1 MPRGVKLQ
9 ILTGPITF
17 GPAAPDVVEAV
28 REVQVTQNAGQRSGF
43 QIRFA
48 LGKGS
53 SLEAMLVD
61 RALDPPARVLLVL
74 HIDGQPTVL
83 SDGVITRH
91 DLARSNDAGA
101 STLTLTGVDVSQML
115 DLIDLSGLPLPMPA
129 EARVATLL
137 APMAA
142 YGCIPMIVP
151 SVLIFAPNPIE
162 RVPGVQGTGFAYI
175 SRLADEVG
183 YTFYVEPG
191 AFPGMNIAYWGPE
204 VRTGTPQPALTVN
217 SDAGS
222 NVESLSFSF
231 DGIQKTVYV
240 LTAFPPQVRVPIPV
254 PIPDITPLSP
264 PLGTKL
270 PIPLSYRRMNV
281 ESRGSGGAGERSDD
295 STARMDVVQAV
306 ARGLAR
312 ASQAA
317 QVISGSGS
325 LDVLSYGQL
334 LQCRRLVGVR
344 GAGRA
349 YDGDYLVKS
358 VTTTLKPGEIKQRFT
373 LSRNALVATGARV
386 AV

>member
-17 GPAAPDVVEAV
+17 GPAPPEVTDAV

-48 LGKGS
+48 LAKGS
-53 SLEAMLVD
+53 ALEAMLVE
-61 RALDPPARVLLVL
+61 RTLDPPARVLLVL
-74 HIDGQPTVL
+74 HIDGQPSVL

-91 DLARSNDAGA
+91 DVARSNEAGG

-115 DLIDLSGLPLPMPA
+115 DLIDLSGLPMPMPA

-142 YGCIPMIVP
+142 YGVVPLIIP
-151 SVLIFAPNPIE
+151 SVLVFAPNPIQ
-162 RVPGVQGTGFAYI
+162 RVPGVQGTSFAYI
-175 SRLADEVG
+175 TRLADEVG
-183 YTFYVEPG
+183 YVFYLEPG
-191 AFPGMNIAYWGPE
+191 PMPGMNIAYWGPE
-204 VRTGTPQPALTVN
+204 IRAGEAQPALTVN
-217 SDAGS
+217 ADAGS
-222 NVESLSFSF
+222 NVESLGFSF
-231 DGIQKTVYV
+231 DGLQKTVYV
-240 LTAFPPQVRVPIPV
+240 LTQFPEAVRVPIPI
-254 PIPDITPLSP
+254 PLPDITPLSP
-264 PLGTKL
+264 PLGAKI

-281 ESRGSGGAGERSDD
+281 ESRGGSTEERSED
-295 STARMDVVQAV
+295 STARMDVVQSL

-312 ASQAA
+312 AAQSA
-317 QVISGSGS
+317 QVVGASGT
-325 LDVLSYGQL
+325 LDVLRYGRL

-349 YDGDYLVKS
+349 HDGEYVVKS
-358 VTTTLKPGEIKQRFT
+358 VTTTLKPGELKQRFT
-373 LSRNALVATGARV
+373 LSRNALVATSPRV

>member
-1 MPRGVKLQ
+1 MPRGARLQ
-9 ILTGPITF
+9 LLTGPITF
-17 GPAAPDVVEAV
+17 GPAPPEVVDAV

-48 LGKGS
+48 LAKGS
-53 SLEAMLVD
+53 ALEAMLAE
-61 RALDPPARVLLVL
+61 RALDPPARMLLVL

-83 SDGVITRH
+83 SDGVVTRH
-91 DLARSNDAGA
+91 DVARSNDAGA

-142 YGCIPMIVP
+142 YGVVPLIIP
-151 SVLIFAPNPIE
+151 SVLVFAPNPIQ

-191 AFPGMNIAYWGPE
+191 PMPGMNVAYWGPE
-204 VRTGTPQPALTVN
+204 IRIGSAQPALTVN
-217 SDAGS
+217 ADAGS

-231 DGIQKTVYV
+231 DGLQKTVYV
-240 LTAFPPQVRVPIPV
+240 LTQFPEQLRVPIPI
-254 PIPDITPLSP
+254 PLPDITPLSP
-264 PLGTKL
+264 PLGSKL
-270 PIPLSYRRMNV
+270 PIPLSYRRMNI
-281 ESRGSGGAGERSDD
+281 ESRGGAGEERSDD
-295 STARMDVVQAV
+295 STARMDVVQAL

-312 ASQAA
+312 ASQSA
-317 QVISGSGS
+317 QVVSASGS
-325 LDVLSYGQL
+325 LDVLRYGRL

-349 YDGDYLVKS
+349 HDGEYVVKS
-358 VTTTLKPGEIKQRFT
+358 VTTTLKPGELKQRFT
-373 LSRNALVATGARV
+373 LSRNALVATSAHV